1 MTTTPVDTSVDMSV
15 GQATAADPAGEDQR
29 PVAVARAITGLLR
42 SLPLPED
49 TDPGVRAQWFARKVA
64 LLDAIASAA
73 AYPSLAVEARCLA
86 REARDTARTY
96 LRTALAADPIAVI
109 TDPVSEAQS

>member
-1 MTTTPVDTSVDMSV
+1 MTTSV
-15 GQATAADPAGEDQR
+15 GHAGRLDPEREDRQ

-42 SLPLPED
+42 SLPPPED
-49 TDPGVRAQWFARKVA
+49 TDPAARAQWFARKAA

-96 LRTALAADPIAVI
+96 LRAALVEVADLSMEGPR
-109 TDPVSEAQS
+109 